1 MRRTL
6 FAGALAVLGIAF
18 IIIGA
23 MRGEMGTVFMK
34 ATKVCLE
41 CIGIG

>member
-1 MRRTL
+1 MKRTL
-6 FAGALAVLGIAF
+6 LGGVIAIAGIAF
-18 IIIGA
+18 IIAGV